1 MNIVTAITLR
11 NRRDQHQADQ
21 LEEPLFRTRGPKQR
35 APCWSDIDKTA
46 MLDTALR
53 GFTCGPI
60 YIIKDLEEGIEDVFD
75 GAHRCEALFEFIDNK
90 YPITKGKK
98 DTINWNS
105 SPLKD
110 YVGKYFKDI
119 PKDLQDK
126 VKKYPFSI
134 NVIDPETAE
143 DSDALQMLWE
153 RLSKAGKP
161 LNNYETK
168 NQTHT
173 ILQKEVLEYSVI
185 DWLKS
190 PFIQQDKSNR
200 GHVEVKLNKLLAL
213 SESEEV
219 NVFGSMEDLVSK
231 WCEAELGK
239 GVKEIDENTRNKK
252 DELNLRL
259 KNMRS
264 ILRELEDKNIFHDK
278 EGNIDKDVNH
288 KSREVPLLI
297 ILGRL
302 GYWFPSV
309 SKVKRSSIEICTF
322 ISDILKMNPND
333 LCKLLGVNS
342 RNATFQKALIR
353 YVDQKFREIK
363 GGSEGRRLFTP
374 AEKDKKLEEQ
384 GGKCAICNEKIHNHQ
399 RREGDH
405 VMEYCLGGK
414 TNYDNLQVVHKLCH
428 EQKNIVAA
436 TR

>member
-1 MNIVTAITLR
+1 MNTFTCITLR

-21 LEEPLFRTRGPKQR
+21 IEEPLFRTRGPKQR
-35 APCWSDIDKTA
+35 APCWTDIDKTA

-60 YIIKDLEEGIEDVFD
+60 YIIKDLDEGVEDVFD

-110 YVGKYFKDI
+110 HIGKYFKDI

-126 VKKYPFSI
+126 IKKYPFSV
-134 NVIDPETAE
+134 NVIDSETAE

-173 ILQKEVLEYSVI
+173 ILQKEVLEYNVV

-190 PFIQQDKSNR
+190 PFIQQDTSKR

-213 SESEEV
+213 SQSEEV
-219 NVFGSMEDLVSK
+219 SVFGSMEDLVSK

-239 GVKEIDENTRNKK
+239 SVKEIDENTRNKK
-252 DELNLRL
+252 DELNQRL

-264 ILRELEDKNIFHDK
+264 ILRELEDNNIFHDK
-278 EGNIDKDVNH
+278 EGNLDKDVNH
-288 KSREVPLLI
+288 KSRDVPLLI
-297 ILGRL
+297 IMGRL
-302 GYWFPSV
+302 GYWFSNV
-309 SKVKRSSIEICTF
+309 SKMKRSNTEICKY
-322 ISDILKMNPND
+322 ISEILRMNPND
-333 LCKLLGVNS
+333 LCKLLNVNS

-353 YVDQKFREIK
+353 HVDQMFRELK
-363 GGSEGRRLFTP
+363 GATEVRRLFTSV
-374 AEKDKKLEEQ
+374 EKNKKLEEQ
-384 GGKCAICNEKIHNHQ
+384 GGNCAICSQPIHKHQ
-399 RREGDH
+399 RKAGDH
-405 VMEYCLGGK
+405 IVEYCVGGDTK
-414 TNYDNLQVVHKLCH
+414 YENLQVVHKICH
-428 EQKNIVAA
+428 EQKNFTPAA
-436 TR
+436 R